1 MNLKTFSCSP
11 SIDFNMR
18 SFTAILTFA
27 LAINHSLAVEWADS
41 GVKIS
46 NAQVR
51 KIKIFYGF

>member
-27 LAINHSLAVEWADS
+27 LAINHSWAVEWADS

-51 KIKIFYGF
+51 KIETGS